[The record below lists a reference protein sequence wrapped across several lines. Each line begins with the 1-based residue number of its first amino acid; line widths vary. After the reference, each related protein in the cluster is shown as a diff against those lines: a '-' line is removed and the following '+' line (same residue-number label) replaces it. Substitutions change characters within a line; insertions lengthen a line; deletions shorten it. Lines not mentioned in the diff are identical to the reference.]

1 VVRPVVV
8 CSPRFVVTDCSPSFI
23 AAPRTVTR
31 VETFISDSTPVQTHR
46 STAYASTSRS
56 VNDYRSWQA
65 QTQLAERSAVAAEP
79 VVVAQPPVAA
89 EPSVHFAFVVDEPTR
104 ERRPASSVAIAGRA
118 PLPEEGATVQTV
130 EPVTTTPAPV
140 VAAR

>member
-1 VVRPVVV
+1 VV
-8 CSPRFVVTDCSPSFI
+8 
-23 AAPRTVTR
+23 APRTVTR
-31 VETFISDSTPVQTHR
+31 VETFISDSSPVQTHR

-56 VNDYRSWQA
+56 VNDYRNWQA
-65 QTQLAERSAVAAEP
+65 QTQLAERATVAAEP

-104 ERRPASSVAIAGRA
+104 ERRPATSVAIAGRA
-118 PLPEEGATVQTV
+118 PLPEEVPAVATAAPEVV
-130 EPVTTTPAPV
+130 GPPAPTV